1 MRDIFN
7 MPRFFAVS
15 SSVVEGSII
24 FVGEFACVLCLIC
37 VDSSAGT
44 DSTIFTAN
52 IILALASFQS
62 SQHLLAGSTVFVRDI
77 VNVSQFNPSSC
88 LSSSFFSCER
98 YGTA

>member
-1 MRDIFN
+1 
-7 MPRFFAVS
+7 
-15 SSVVEGSII
+15 
-24 FVGEFACVLCLIC
+24 
-37 VDSSAGT
+37 
-44 DSTIFTAN
+44 
-52 IILALASFQS
+52 LALASFQS